1 MGSNN
6 RNVTNPG
13 EFQKELK
20 TAYSESLGEDLSL
33 TQDRQLDGVAERE
46 GLTGKLSQ
54 NVVPSV
60 RGTLVGREEARR
72 RLRYFC
78 APGLNPSM
86 NLRVLTGSQALV
98 TTSNGG
104 ILIDSYVWKFVI
116 DQENLCTAELNH
128 RFHEFQE
135 AKSGRD
141 GIPTRDCP

>member
-86 NLRVLTGSQALV
+86 NLRVLTGSQTLV
-98 TTSNGG
+98 TTRNRG
-104 ILIDSYVWKFVI
+104 IVINCGVWKGVV
-116 DQENLCTAELNH
+116 DQEDLGTVELNH
-128 RFHEFQE
+128 RFVSFQE
-135 AKSGRD
+135 R
-141 GIPTRDCP
+141 